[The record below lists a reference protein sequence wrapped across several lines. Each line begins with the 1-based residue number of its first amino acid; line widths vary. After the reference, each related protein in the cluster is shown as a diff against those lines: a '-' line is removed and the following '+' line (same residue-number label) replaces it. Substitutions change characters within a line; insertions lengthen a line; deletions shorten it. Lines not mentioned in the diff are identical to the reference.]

1 MKKRKNI
8 LKVGLILCPL
18 LLLLS
23 ASIASAIPVL
33 EISNI
38 TGGFGVHATIKNVGS
53 TKSRDVNWRITFT
66 GGIIL
71 YPQGRETKGTID
83 AIEPGDE
90 VIINSPVFGFAGDL
104 GIINPVLVTVYAEGD
119 FPTQNPDPAVPPSPY
134 LSQVFLFL
142 IGP

>member
-1 MKKRKNI
+1 MKRRKNI
-8 LKVGLILCPL
+8 LKVGLLLCPL

-23 ASIASAIPVL
+23 ASVASAIPVL

-38 TGGFGVHATIKNVGS
+38 TGGFGVHATLKNVGS
-53 TKSRDVNWRITFT
+53 TKSRDVNWRIIFT

-71 YPQGRETKGTID
+71 YPVGRETNGTID

-104 GIINPVLVTVYAEGD
+104 GIISPVLVTVYAEGD
-119 FPTQNPDPAVPPSPY
+119 FPTQNPDPVSPPSPY